1 MKITKLECWQV
12 DLRLQES
19 YEIAYET
26 VHKCSNVYLKIYT
39 DKGFIGWGC
48 AAPDLPVTGETT
60 ATVLEKYST
69 IIEPYLK
76 ERNPFHYALINDEM
90 KNLLTG
96 NPSALA
102 MADMAI
108 YDILAQYARMPLYQF
123 LGGYRDSFPT
133 SITIGILPL
142 QETLDKAEKFIKQGF
157 NILKLKGGNDLESD
171 IEKVLKFREKF
182 GNVVE
187 LRFDANQGYSVE
199 DSMQFIQST
208 KSADIELLEQPTNS
222 KNEEL
227 LKKVTTNIHV
237 QVMADESLMTLDDVF
252 RLTSNECMD
261 LINIKLMKVGGIT
274 EAVHINSVAKAAG
287 IEAMVGCMDESALGI
302 CAGLHFALSR
312 PNIFYADL
320 DGHFDL
326 ADDPFQGLVK
336 VKKGVLFPPDSYGLG
351 TVDHPFSRK

>member
-1 MKITKLECWQV
+1 MR
-12 DLRLQES
+12 LRES

-39 DKGFIGWGC
+39 DIGFIGWGC
-48 AAPDLPVTGETT
+48 AAPDLPVTGETV
-60 ATVLEKYST
+60 ATVLEKFST
-69 IIEPYLK
+69 TIEPYLK
-76 ERNPFHYALINDEM
+76 GKNPSRYALINDEL
-90 KNLLTG
+90 KKLLEG

-123 LGGYRDSFPT
+123 LGGYRESFPT

-142 QETLDKAEKFIKQGF
+142 QETLEKAEKFIKQGF
-157 NILKLKGGNDLESD
+157 SILKLKGGSDLEND
-171 IEKVLKFREKF
+171 IEKVLKVRERF
-182 GNVVE
+182 DRSLE

-199 DSMQFIQST
+199 DSMQFIQRT
-208 KSADIELLEQPTNS
+208 KAAKIELLEQPTHRR
-222 KNEEL
+222 NEEL

-274 EAVHINSVAKAAG
+274 EALHINSVAKAAG

-326 ADDPFQGLVK
+326 ADDPFHGLVK
-336 VKKGVLFPPDSYGLG
+336 VKSGVLYPLDSYGLG
-351 TVDHPFSRK
+351 TIDHSFSRKN